1 MLGDVTDKN
10 TAAGTADNPTQRE
23 SLDAATDALVGE
35 WLTLPDVAERFGIQV
50 TRVRQLLRDNQL
62 IAARRGENN
71 ALHIPAGFIV
81 DDHTVKGLTGTLTLL
96 KDAKFTDE
104 EALRWLFTPDES
116 LPGTPV
122 DALRENRGTE
132 VRRRAQAEL

>member
-1 MLGDVTDKN
+1 M
-10 TAAGTADNPTQRE
+10 QRD
-23 SLDAATDALVGE
+23 SLDPATDALVGE
-35 WLTLPDVAERFGIQV
+35 WLTLPDVAERFGGQG
-50 TRVRQLLRDNQL
+50 TRIRQLLRDNQL
-62 IAARRGENN
+62 IAVRRGENN
-71 ALHIPAGFIV
+71 ALQIPAGFIQ
-81 DDHTVKGLTGTLTLL
+81 DDHTIKGLTGTLTLL

-104 EALRWLFTPDES
+104 EALRWLFTPDDS

>member
-1 MLGDVTDKN
+1 MLEDVTDKN
-10 TAAGTADNPTQRE
+10 TAVGTAETVAQRE
-23 SLDAATDALVGE
+23 ALDPETDALVGE

-62 IAARRGENN
+62 IAVRRGENH
-71 ALHIPAGFIV
+71 ALHVPAGFIV
-81 DDHTVKGLTGTLTLL
+81 GDHTVKGLTGTLTLL

>member
-1 MLGDVTDKN
+1 MLGSVTEKN
-10 TAAGTADNPTQRE
+10 TAVGTAQAEAHRE
-23 SLDAATDALVGE
+23 SIDPQTDALVGD
-35 WLTLPDVAERFGIQV
+35 WLTLPDVAERFGVQV

-62 IAARRGENN
+62 IAVRRGENN
-71 ALHIPAGFIV
+71 SLQVPAGFIV

-104 EALRWLFTPDES
+104 EILRWLFTPDDS

-122 DALRENRGTE
+122 EALRQNRGTE

>member
-1 MLGDVTDKN
+1 VNEKN
-10 TAAGTADNPTQRE
+10 TAAGTANLEAHRDSIDPE
-23 SLDAATDALVGE
+23 TDALVGD
-35 WLTLPDVAERFGIQV
+35 WLTLPDIAELFGVQV

-62 IAARRGENN
+62 IAVRRGENRS
-71 ALHIPAGFIV
+71 LQVPAGFII
-81 DDHTVKGLTGTLTLL
+81 DGHTVKGLTGTLTLL

-104 EALRWLFTPDES
+104 EALRWLFTPDDS

-122 DALRENRGTE
+122 QALRENRGTE

>member
-1 MLGDVTDKN
+1 MVTDKN
-10 TAAGTADNPTQRE
+10 TAAGNTSTEVQRE
-23 SLDAATDALVGE
+23 TLDAATDALVGE
-35 WLTLPDVAERFGIQV
+35 WLTLPDVAERFGVQV

-62 IAARRGENN
+62 IAVRRGENN
-71 ALHIPAGFIV
+71 ALHVPAGFIMG
-81 DDHTVKGLTGTLTLL
+81 DHTVKGLTGTLTLL
-96 KDAKFTDE
+96 RDAKFTDE
-104 EALRWLFTPDES
+104 EALRWLFTPDDT

>member
-1 MLGDVTDKN
+1 MTEKN
-10 TAAGTADNPTQRE
+10 TAAGTTSVEAQRE
-23 SLDAATDALVGE
+23 TLDPETDAMVGE
-35 WLTLPDVAERFGIQV
+35 WLTLPDVAERFGVQV

-62 IAARRGENN
+62 IAVRRGENN
-71 ALHIPAGFIV
+71 VLSVPAGFIV

-104 EALRWLFTPDES
+104 EALRWLFTPDDS

>member
-1 MLGDVTDKN
+1 MLEGVTEKN
-10 TAAGTADNPTQRE
+10 TAAGTTETVAQRDE
-23 SLDAATDALVGE
+23 LDPETDALVGE
-35 WLTLPDVAERFGIQV
+35 WLTLPDVAERFGVQV
-50 TRVRQLLRDNQL
+50 TRIRQLLRDNQL
-62 IAARRGENN
+62 IAVRRGENH

-81 DDHTVKGLTGTLTLL
+81 GDHTVKGLTGTLTLL
-96 KDAKFTDE
+96 KDAKFTDA
-104 EALRWLFTPDES
+104 EALRWLFTPDDS

>member
-1 MLGDVTDKN
+1 MNDKN
-10 TAAGTADNPTQRE
+10 TAAGTADGHTQRE
-23 SLDAATDALVGE
+23 PLDAATDALVGE

>member
-1 MLGDVTDKN
+1 MTDNN
-10 TAAGTADNPTQRE
+10 TAAGSTSTEAQRD
-23 SLDAATDALVGE
+23 SLDPETDALVGE
-35 WLTLPDVAERFGIQV
+35 WLTLPDVAERFGVQV

-62 IAARRGENN
+62 IAVRRGENN
-71 ALHIPAGFIV
+71 ALHVPAGFIV
-81 DDHTVKGLTGTLTLL
+81 GDHTVKGLTGTLTLL

-104 EALRWLFTPDES
+104 EALRWLFTPDDS

-122 DALRENRGTE
+122 QALRENRGTE